1 MGIQRWLNYKL
12 VFGKMEE
19 DNKNAGNDNNSSKQN
34 CDIIGKLVLSFDQ
47 LNELIP
53 LIVTNIVND
62 LNLMVN
68 DKKVSIEIEM
78 QPLKSMKQKYR
89 SNIAFVF
96 ERSSD
101 MLQKNLNTLVNHDSD
116 E

>member
-1 MGIQRWLNYKL
+1 
-12 VFGKMEE
+12 
-19 DNKNAGNDNNSSKQN
+19 
-34 CDIIGKLVLSFDQ
+34 
-47 LNELIP
+47 
-53 LIVTNIVND
+53 
-62 LNLMVN
+62 MVN

-101 MLQKNLNTLVNHDSD
+101 ILQKNLNILVNHDSD
-116 E
+116 EIHYNESVDSLKNAFSISWMILELCQKIEKKVK